1 MAQILNPE
9 SSSQCFQQFAVLK
22 RNLNIKVKCIQ
33 DEFNEKLIDF
43 VNTHL
48 FNYLDNVFE
57 DFLSNNLSKFDHTHI
72 QGEPIKLDS
81 FTSERI
87 DSSSLIVEADEDDIQ
102 KIDETQPHYE
112 TTASIAESTSCENTN
127 VQRSTCSELRG
138 PSLYKCETCEVSV
151 SGLLELQA
159 HYRSHP
165 SRPQLKPLPGPKTDA
180 VDDQPMYV
188 CDICPKTLTTKTG
201 LITHR
206 RTHTRENWH
215 DCDICNRSFA
225 QKNALIVHLRTHSC
239 AINAAEHL
247 ISRQHSRDICLS
259 MMGSSHLSV
268 LCAIGLSLRRQNLAF
283 IC

>member
-33 DEFNEKLIDF
+33 AEFNEKLIDF

-138 PSLYKCETCEVSV
+138 PSLY
-151 SGLLELQA
+151 LQM
-159 HYRSHP
+159 R
-165 SRPQLKPLPGPKTDA
+165 
-180 VDDQPMYV
+180 
-188 CDICPKTLTTKTG
+188 
-201 LITHR
+201 
-206 RTHTRENWH
+206 N
-215 DCDICNRSFA
+215 
-225 QKNALIVHLRTHSC
+225 LR
-239 AINAAEHL
+239 
-247 ISRQHSRDICLS
+247 
-259 MMGSSHLSV
+259 GV
-268 LCAIGLSLRRQNLAF
+268 SLRPAGTPSTLSFSSQPSTIKASSTSQNGR
-283 IC
+283 C